1 MAAFDRRKCKG
12 PLNGPQAAEGKLC
25 PEGWTL
31 TPFPG
36 PQFRSVSETGSA
48 EASYYTWVDQFNTS
62 GLGNNVPMATGNAN
76 ESLLALVDGKWV
88 NMRVPYP
95 LGFFSKYI
103 DGRIDDPNAG
113 WKGRALWSTDGN
125 RTPFHRETGKGTLP
139 KIVKFQVRPDPLADG
154 WVALGPGP
162 RTPASLQA
170 NVRPRPGIRVSA
182 AWVCEEGAR
191 R

>member
-1 MAAFDRRKCKG
+1 VPLSTGYLGAFDRRKCKG
-12 PLNGPQAAEGKLC
+12 ALNGPQAADGKLC

-36 PQFRSVSETGSA
+36 PQFRNVSDTGSA

-76 ESLLALVDGKWV
+76 ESLLALVDGKWI

-95 LGFFSKYI
+95 LGFFAKYI
-103 DGRIDDPNAG
+103 DGRIDDPNAS
-113 WKGRALWSTDGN
+113 WKGRAVWSTDGN

-139 KIVKFQVRPDPLADG
+139 KIVKFQVRPDPLAH
-154 WVALGPGP
+154 
-162 RTPASLQA
+162 
-170 NVRPRPGIRVSA
+170 
-182 AWVCEEGAR
+182 
-191 R
+191 